1 MTVVDLFAGAR
12 GWDLGAKAVGLDPLG
27 IENWGPAIATSQAA
41 GFRTL
46 VADLADLCPHTVGPV
61 DGLIAS
67 PPCPDWSAAGSRA
80 KRDGKTGSL
89 VDVPMVWAR
98 ALRPRWLAWEQVPP
112 ALEVWEVNADEL
124 RSLGYSVWTGVLNAA
139 NYGVP
144 QTRERAFLLASLDR
158 PALPPE
164 PTHAR
169 APEPSLFGPQHR
181 PWVSMGE
188 ALEFHGALHT
198 NRDQRPDG
206 TRQTVGSDR
215 PAPTLTGEAGSQ
227 WYLRPGVV
235 EGRNRRYRSV
245 CEPAPTVCFGNDAAS
260 WVWELPATTVTGDP
274 RLSPR
279 CHHDNDVRQTAG
291 AKTLEQIAAGEGD
304 RTTPVRLTIQQA
316 LVLQTFP
323 PDYPLQGTK
332 GDRFKQVGN
341 AVPPLLA
348 HRILETLCSVS

>member
-1 MTVVDLFAGAR
+1 MTIVDLFAGAR
-12 GWDLGAKAVGLDPLG
+12 GWDLGARDVGLDPIG
-27 IENWGPAIATSQAA
+27 IENWAPAIATSRAA
-41 GFRTL
+41 GFKTV
-46 VADLADLCPHTVGPV
+46 VADLAEFQPVGFGV
-61 DGLIAS
+61 SGLIAS

-80 KRDGKTGSL
+80 KREGKTGSL

-112 ALEVWEVNADEL
+112 ALEVWEVNAAEL
-124 RSLGYSVWTGVLNAA
+124 RTLGYSVWTGVLNAA

-169 APEPSLFGPQHR
+169 APEPSLFGHPLE

-188 ALEFHGALHT
+188 ALGFDSGVPSCLNGGKTASQP
-198 NRDQRPDG
+198 NRP
-206 TRQTVGSDR
+206 
-215 PAPTLTGEAGSQ
+215 
-227 WYLRPGVV
+227 LR
-235 EGRNRRYRSV
+235 RL
-245 CEPAPTVCFGNDAAS
+245 CEPAPTLAFGNDAAS

-279 CHHDNDVRQTAG
+279 CHHDGDVRQTAG
-291 AKTLEQIAAGEGD
+291 AKTLAQLAAGEGD

-332 GDRFKQVGN
+332 SDRFKQVGN

-348 HRILETLCSVS
+348 SKILQALTGDQP